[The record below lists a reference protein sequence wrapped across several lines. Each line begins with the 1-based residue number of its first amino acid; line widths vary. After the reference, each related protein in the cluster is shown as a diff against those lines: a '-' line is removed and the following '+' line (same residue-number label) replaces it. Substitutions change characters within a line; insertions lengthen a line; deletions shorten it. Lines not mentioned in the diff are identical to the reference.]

1 MYIILFYPVLQNVAV
16 HVVRTYDTVVAVDG
30 TKSSKVSVSFFFLKN
45 SFELLLRFH
54 RAFLINKN
62 LLFAV

>member
-16 HVVRTYDTVVAVDG
+16 RVVRTYDTVVAVDG
-30 TKSSKVSVSFFFLKN
+30 TKSSKVFVSILLKN
-45 SFELLLRFH
+45 SFELLLRYY